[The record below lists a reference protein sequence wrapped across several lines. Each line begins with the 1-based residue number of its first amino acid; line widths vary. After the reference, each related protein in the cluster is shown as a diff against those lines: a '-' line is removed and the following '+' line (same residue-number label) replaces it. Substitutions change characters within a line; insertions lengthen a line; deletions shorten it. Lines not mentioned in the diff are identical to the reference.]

1 MTSKDKTVSKRRG
14 MRKPIANPSEQRK
27 RFLAL
32 GMYLKAGEPLTKAH
46 REYLADRF
54 VRIGNGESA
63 DAVFHLKRGPGQ
75 SEDDE
80 LRRQKISV
88 VFAHVAEL
96 MCLAGDGY
104 PGSGEGLSL
113 DKALEKAAPLA
124 RRLFG
129 VEDSDQYDALYLRKL
144 WYDPSYAHMRTPV
157 RTPFDPDSPVPF
169 INLNSDLK
177 YDDLR

>member
-1 MTSKDKTVSKRRG
+1 MTSKDKTVRKRRG
-14 MRKPIANPSEQRK
+14 MREPTINPTEQQT

-32 GMYLKAGEPLTKAH
+32 GVHLREGKQLTKEQT
-46 REYLADRF
+46 EYLADCF

-63 DAVFHLKRGPGQ
+63 DVVFHLKRGPGQ
-75 SEDDE
+75 SKHDE
-80 LRRQKISV
+80 LSRQKISV

-113 DKALEKAAPLA
+113 DKALEKVVPLA
-124 RRLFG
+124 RKLFG
-129 VEDSDQYDALYLRKL
+129 VEDSDQYDARYLRKL
-144 WYDPSYAHMRTPV
+144 WYDPSYAHMKTPV

-177 YDDLR
+177 

>member
-1 MTSKDKTVSKRRG
+1 MRTKDKPVKKRRG
-14 MRKPIANPSEQRK
+14 MRKPIPTPQEQQI
-27 RFLAL
+27 RFLYLA
-32 GMYLKAGEPLTKAH
+32 MHLKAGKPLTKELAD
-46 REYLADRF
+46 YLADGF
-54 VRIGNGESA
+54 LRISAGESA
-63 DAVFHLKRGPGQ
+63 DVVFHLKRGPGQ

-104 PGSGEGLSL
+104 PGSGDGLSL